1 MLWWVATL
9 NPMNYFQIAF
19 SHFHIASLG
28 VPIPILSYE
37 NENQFPSKLIFMLMV
52 LCQASL

>member
-9 NPMNYFQIAF
+9 NPMDYFQIAF

-28 VPIPILSYE
+28 VPILILSYE
-37 NENQFPSKLIFMLMV
+37 NENQFPS
-52 LCQASL
+52 